1 MPRPKLSTERTSKSG
16 PTQRPPVPKRPVRS
30 KPGKRPPSDQTSN
43 HGAAESRTSKAD
55 DLSLATLLATSLRD
69 RTFLKLVLSQ
79 PLQNSESATS
89 KVTVRLI
96 EIGGQ
101 TLYQWTE
108 RSSSKERHD
117 NLSSDELVVR
127 AKSEFGVNFGDAHLF
142 TTEADLAVRW
152 NYGKPLKIKRK
163 PPSHRA
169 SEAEGH
175 NRQKQYLIP
184 AGVPC
189 PFLVEIG
196 VMNSNGQVRAS
207 MYHKFRQ
214 INRFL
219 EFVEDV
225 LPHLPASG
233 PIHVVDFG
241 CGKSYLTFALHYLLT
256 VIHGREVVI
265 TGLDVK
271 QEVIEDCGRIASK
284 LHCAGLDFRIGRIEG
299 FKAASRVHLAV
310 SLHACDTA
318 TDDALAAALR
328 WKCEVILAVPCC
340 QHEVCQI
347 LGRQTLPGLTEY
359 GILKERFAS
368 LATDALRAQFLEL
381 NGYRTQVLEFIET
394 EHTAKNVLLRA
405 IRRPD
410 ASQTDFALRREVYEQ
425 LKGVLG
431 LDHWHLET
439 AAIDVAPA
447 DSN

>member
-1 MPRPKLSTERTSKSG
+1 M
-16 PTQRPPVPKRPVRS
+16 
-30 KPGKRPPSDQTSN
+30 
-43 HGAAESRTSKAD
+43 
-55 DLSLATLLATSLRD
+55 
-69 RTFLKLVLSQ
+69 
-79 PLQNSESATS
+79 S
-89 KVTVRLI
+89 KVSVRLI
-96 EIGGQ
+96 DISGQ
-101 TLYQWTE
+101 TMYQWAV
-108 RSSSKERHD
+108 RSNSKELHE
-117 NLSSDELVVR
+117 NLSNDELVER
-127 AKSEFGVNFGDAHLF
+127 TKSTFGSHFGDAHLF

-152 NYGKPLKIKRK
+152 NHGKPQKIKRK
-163 PPSHRA
+163 PPTQRP

-189 PFLVEIG
+189 PFLMEIG
-196 VMNSNGQVRAS
+196 VMTSTGQVRPS

-219 EFVEDV
+219 EFVEDI
-225 LPHLPASG
+225 LPQLPASE

-256 VIHGREVVI
+256 AIHGREVMI
-265 TGLDVK
+265 TGLDLK
-271 QEVIEDCGRIASK
+271 KEVIEDCSRIAAK
-284 LHCAGLDFRIGRIEG
+284 LNCDGLSFQIGRIEE
-299 FKAASRVHLAV
+299 FIPSSHVHLAV

-394 EHTAKNVLLRA
+394 EHTAKNLLLRA
-405 IRRPD
+405 VRRPD
-410 ASQTDFALRREVYEQ
+410 MANADVESRRHSYEQ
-425 LKGVLG
+425 LKTVLG
-431 LDHWHLET
+431 LDRWHLE
-439 AAIDVAPA
+439 AAVIDDAPA
-447 DSN
+447 D